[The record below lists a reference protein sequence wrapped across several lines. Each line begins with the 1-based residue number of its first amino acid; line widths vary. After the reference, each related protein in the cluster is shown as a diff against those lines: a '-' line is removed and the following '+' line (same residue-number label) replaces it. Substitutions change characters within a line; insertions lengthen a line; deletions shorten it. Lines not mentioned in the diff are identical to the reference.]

1 MAGRV
6 IGNVVSDNYVGVM
19 TKEVDAVDSAL
30 LSARIL
36 FFGKDFL
43 QINVYVSPLQGSRFN
58 YVLPRAART
67 LAGPLALG

>member
-6 IGNVVSDNYVGVM
+6 IGNVVSDSYVGVM

-43 QINVYVSPLQGSRFN
+43 
-58 YVLPRAART
+58 
-67 LAGPLALG
+67 